1 MRRDPGARLIEQPPA
16 RRTQRKFLP
25 STVASRFAAEDKT
38 SIVEA
43 VDDRHHGG
51 AIGPERLGEIDLRQM
66 RIGGDELEHG
76 ELLLRHI
83 EPAHRHREITGDG
96 SARHAQMKPQ
106 QIFET
111 AEVQAARQG
120 PVVVHQPLV
129 RRSEDL
135 YVLHTILMRA
145 MAEEPLAAD
154 LSTDPLAYSA
164 LARPQKTAVVDLAT
178 GEHTPFAALD
188 LLADRAAAW
197 LTEELGP
204 GVGERVAYLGRNGL
218 ELLVLALGAERSG
231 HIFVPV
237 NWRLTAPEVAT
248 LLADCTPRLIVAQDE
263 FLPVAGAKARAG
275 VLGAIAAVAPL
286 ARRSRPPERP
296 IILLYTSGTT
306 GTPKG
311 VIITAHNAF
320 AAALNFIAVGEVGA
334 NSVTLS
340 DLPMFHTIGLIA
352 VARSTLMAG
361 GTLVLTDR
369 FMPGRTLAALAD
381 PTLGVTHYFAV
392 PVMAET
398 LARDPSFSAAALSRL
413 HAIFLGGAPLSPELV
428 ERFLG
433 FGVPLVNGYGMSEV
447 GTAIHVPIDR
457 EIVRQ
462 SAGAVGLPAPH
473 LSVRLVRDGADVGLG
488 DVGEIWLRGP
498 SVTPGY
504 WNRPAETAAA
514 FSDGWFR
521 TGDLARREPG
531 GIYRIVDRLKDMY
544 VSGGENVFPAEVE
557 TVLAAHPN
565 VRDVAVLG
573 MPDPRWGESGV
584 ALVVAADGPDF
595 DATILL
601 AHCAERLAKYKCPAR
616 IIRVDVIPRSAAGKI
631 LKPVLRA
638 LYNTGEFS

>member
-1 MRRDPGARLIEQPPA
+1 
-16 RRTQRKFLP
+16 
-25 STVASRFAAEDKT
+25 V
-38 SIVEA
+38 
-43 VDDRHHGG
+43 H
-51 AIGPERLGEIDLRQM
+51 
-66 RIGGDELEHG
+66 RI
-76 ELLLRHI
+76 
-83 EPAHRHREITGDG
+83 
-96 SARHAQMKPQ
+96 
-106 QIFET
+106 
-111 AEVQAARQG
+111 
-120 PVVVHQPLV
+120 
-129 RRSEDL
+129 EDL
-135 YVLHTILMRA
+135 YVLHTISA
-145 MAEEPLAAD
+145 EAIAEERLATD
-154 LSTDPLAYSA
+154 FTTDPLAYSA
-164 LARPQKTAVVDLAT
+164 QARPHRVAVVDLAT
-178 GEHTPFAALD
+178 GERTTFAALD
-188 LLADRAAAW
+188 ALADRAAAW
-197 LTEELGP
+197 LTAELGP
-204 GVGERVAYLGRNGL
+204 AGGERVAYLGRNGL
-218 ELLVLALGAERSG
+218 ELLVVALGAERSG
-231 HIFVPV
+231 NIFVPV
-237 NWRLTAPEVAT
+237 NWRLTAPEVAA
-248 LLADCTPRLIVAQDE
+248 LLADCSPKLVVAQPE
-263 FLPVAGAKARAG
+263 FGPLVRGANTRIGALA
-275 VLGAIAAVAPL
+275 AIAATPP
-286 ARRSRPPERP
+286 RPRTTYYPPDRP
-296 IILLYTSGTT
+296 VILLYTSGTT

-311 VIITAHNAF
+311 VIVTGHNAF

-334 NSVTLS
+334 TSVTLS

-369 FMPGRTLAALAD
+369 FVAARSLAALGDMA
-381 PTLGVTHYFAV
+381 LGVTHYFAV

-398 LARDPSFSAAALSRL
+398 LARDPEFSPAALSRL
-413 HAIFLGGAPLSPELV
+413 HAIFLGGAPLAPDLV

-457 EIVRQ
+457 ETVRRT
-462 SAGAVGLPAPH
+462 AGAVGLPAPH
-473 LSVRLVRDGADVGLG
+473 LSVRLVRDGADVADG

-557 TVLAAHPN
+557 TVLAAHPH

-584 ALVVAADGPDF
+584 AFVVAADGPDF
-595 DATILL
+595 DATTLL

-638 LYNTGEFS
+638 RYNTGEFS